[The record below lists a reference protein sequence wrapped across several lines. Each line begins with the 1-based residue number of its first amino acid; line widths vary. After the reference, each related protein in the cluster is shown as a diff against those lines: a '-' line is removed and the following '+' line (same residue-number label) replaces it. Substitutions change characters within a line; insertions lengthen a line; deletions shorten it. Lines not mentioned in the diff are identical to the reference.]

1 MNRWP
6 WVFICVV
13 FGVLLLVCGLLVP
26 AHLRAVDSRVIQ
38 LAAGQSPSFV
48 EKGLALVDGKKLGAA
63 ELLSDA
69 AQQHRIP
76 EHEELRLAVTNL
88 AKESPTLAVWGR
100 VAPRLETLVEASL
113 TSSNSEPFTDVA
125 IRSENR
131 EKLLDYLAASRNPAV
146 QQMLRFRAETNTTI
160 FPSSQSSAGQALDAA
175 LSITGL
181 LLQRSHLN
189 AAMSNAVFSSALE
202 ANRGNSQ
209 PFEQALMDMMSLGQ
223 RFNWGQLV
231 EFVSQ
236 IRDFETLHYQA
247 GLVRKAGRQLPVLFA
262 AVELSDEPAA
272 VANYLMLFSES
283 GLDDLGA
290 SLRFGSAGVREL
302 LQRNQ
307 RLYVSGSYP
316 HLFAGYTLRAPQF
329 ALMVKLL
336 LYLAAGFVLAMALHF
351 ARPQVSAL
359 ERPLQVRGFHIARE
373 ILFSVGF
380 LLVVLLVSEPFLAQ
394 DNQKAEFRFQLRLPS
409 VGGVVPAGTTGVN
422 ESFNGSYMN
431 QTVLLTMLLFFVLQ
445 ALLYVASLVK
455 LAEIH
460 RQQVPARMKLKLL
473 ENEDHLFDAG
483 LYLGFLGTIISLI
496 LVSLGVFKQPS
507 LMAAYSSTSFGI
519 LFVVLFKVVHLRT
532 ARRKLL
538 LEAEARFPD
547 QVEPETAHTFAAP
560 L

>member
-1 MNRWP
+1 MNRWLR
-6 WVFICVV
+6 VVICAA
-13 FGVLLLVCGLLVP
+13 FGVLLLACGLLVP

-38 LAAGQSPSFV
+38 IAAVHTPTFV
-48 EKGLALVDGKKLGAA
+48 EKGLALVDEKKLGAA

-69 AQQHRIP
+69 AQQQLIP
-76 EHEELRLAVTNL
+76 EREKLRLAVTNL
-88 AKESPTLAVWGR
+88 AKESPALAIWGR
-100 VAPRLETLVEASL
+100 VSPRLETFVASSL
-113 TSSNSEPFTDVA
+113 NSPHSEPFTDVA

-131 EKLLDYLAASRNPAV
+131 EKLLEYLAASSIPAL
-146 QQMLRFRAETNTTI
+146 QQMLQFRTATNTTI
-160 FPSSQSSAGQALDAA
+160 FPPSQSSAGQALDAA

-181 LLQRSHLN
+181 LLQRGHLN
-189 AAMSNAVFSSALE
+189 VAMSNAVFSSALE
-202 ANRGNSQ
+202 ANRGSSQ
-209 PFEQALMDMMSLGQ
+209 VFEQALMDMMSLGQ

-247 GLVRKAGRQLPVLFA
+247 AQVRKAGRQLPVLFA

-272 VANYLMLFSES
+272 VANYLMLFSET

-290 SLRFGSAGVREL
+290 SLQFGTAGVREL

-307 RLYVSGSYP
+307 RIYLSGNYP
-316 HLFAGYTLRAPQF
+316 RLLAGYTLRVPQF
-329 ALMVKLL
+329 AMMVKLF
-336 LYLAAGFVLAMALHF
+336 LYLAAGFVLAMAMHF
-351 ARPQVSAL
+351 ARPKLSAL
-359 ERPLQVRGFHIARE
+359 ERPLHVRGFHIARE
-373 ILFSVGF
+373 VLFSVGF

-394 DNQKAEFRFQLRLPS
+394 ENQKVDFHFQLRLPS

-422 ESFNGSYMN
+422 GSFMN

-455 LAEIH
+455 LAEIN

-519 LFVVLFKVVHLRT
+519 LFVVLFKVVHLRS

-538 LEAEARFPD
+538 LEAEARYPEPM
-547 QVEPETAHTFAAP
+547 EPETAHTLAAP